1 MRLPENRNPQSPFPM
16 ARFQSARS
24 SRWHFALL
32 AALPALAFGASTPTT
47 GASRQGSS
55 QMRPSTTINN
65 SSRSVGGG
73 GMSGSGQGSNR
84 QYTNSTMV
92 GEAIITSDLQTR
104 RLIVVTDD
112 ETNENIRNIIQTLDK
127 PKPQVLINVV
137 FVQVTHDK
145 GVDLGSEAV
154 FNGTI
159 AIKNEP
165 RGIATTKFGIG
176 DALNDPTQF
185 GAFYRILSQDVN
197 ATLRALASVS
207 KTEILSRPSVLTRN
221 NQQATIMVGQSVPII
236 TNSRVSDQTNTTIN
250 TVQYQDIGIILRV
263 TPFITQEGLVEM
275 IVSPEISSLSATTVP
290 ISNTVSSPVIDKRS
304 ADTVVVTPSDKT
316 IVIGGLI
323 STQTTDRDSKVP
335 LLGDIPILGYAFK
348 RKQKADVKTEL
359 LIFLT
364 PHVIRTPDDMNAVTV
379 EERGKLDLS
388 PKAFE
393 KHELE
398 RMLGKP

>member
-1 MRLPENRNPQSPFPM
+1 MKSFPF
-16 ARFQSARS
+16 S
-24 SRWHFALL
+24 SFPLGACALGL
-32 AALPALAFGASTPTT
+32 LLLPALAPAASTPARPT
-47 GASRQGSS
+47 GSASQA
-55 QMRPSTTINN
+55 RPPTTINN
-65 SSRSVGGG
+65 ASRSVGGG
-73 GMSGSGQGSNR
+73 GGGGSGAGANR
-84 QYTNSTMV
+84 QYPNSTMV
-92 GEAIITSDLQTR
+92 GDATITSDLETR

-112 ETNENIRNIIQTLDK
+112 ETNENIRTIITTLDK

-145 GVDLGSEAV
+145 GLDLGAEAT
-154 FNGTI
+154 FTGKI
-159 AIKNEP
+159 AIKTEP
-165 RGIATTKFGIG
+165 TGIASTKFGLG

-185 GAFYRILSQDVN
+185 GAFYRILGQDVN
-197 ATLRALASVS
+197 ATLHALSAVS
-207 KTEILSRPSVLTRN
+207 KTEILSRPSILTRN

-263 TPFITQEGLVEM
+263 TPFITQDGLVEM

-323 STQTTDRDSKVP
+323 STQTADRDNKVP
-335 LLGDIPILGYAFK
+335 ILGDIPILGYAFK
-348 RKQKADVKTEL
+348 RKQKSDVKTEL

-364 PHVIRTPDDMNAVTV
+364 PHVIRSTDDMAKATG
-379 EERGKLDLS
+379 EERAKLELS
-388 PKAFE
+388 TKAFE
-393 KHELE
+393 KHEME

>member
-1 MRLPENRNPQSPFPM
+1 MVMKSLAFRSILPGVC
-16 ARFQSARS
+16 AL
-24 SRWHFALL
+24 ALL
-32 AALPALAFGASTPTT
+32 LPVTAPAASTP
-47 GASRQGSS
+47 ARPAGSTN
-55 QMRPSTTINN
+55 QPRPSTTINN
-65 SSRSVGGG
+65 ASRSVGGG
-73 GMSGSGQGSNR
+73 GGGGGGGAGANR
-84 QYTNSTMV
+84 QYPNSTMV
-92 GEAIITSDLQTR
+92 GDATITSDLETR

-112 ETNENIRNIIQTLDK
+112 ETNENIRTIIASLDK

-145 GVDLGSEAV
+145 GLDLGAEAT
-154 FNGTI
+154 FNGKI
-159 AIKNEP
+159 AVKTEP
-165 RGIATTKFGIG
+165 TGIASTKFALG

-185 GAFYRILSQDVN
+185 GAFYRILGQDVN
-197 ATLRALASVS
+197 ATLHALSAVS
-207 KTEILSRPSVLTRN
+207 KTEILSRPSILTRN

-263 TPFITQEGLVEM
+263 TPFITQDGLVEM

-323 STQTTDRDSKVP
+323 STQTADRDNKVP
-335 LLGDIPILGYAFK
+335 ILGDIPLLGYAFK
-348 RKQKADVKTEL
+348 RKQKSDVKTEL

-364 PHVIRTPDDMNAVTV
+364 PHVIRSTEDMAKATG
-379 EERGKLDLS
+379 EEREKLELS
-388 PKAFE
+388 TKAFE
-393 KHELE
+393 KHEME
-398 RMLGKP
+398 RMIGKP

>member
-1 MRLPENRNPQSPFPM
+1 MVMKSFPF
-16 ARFQSARS
+16 S
-24 SRWHFALL
+24 SFPLGACALGL
-32 AALPALAFGASTPTT
+32 LLLPALAPAASTPARPT
-47 GASRQGSS
+47 GSASQA
-55 QMRPSTTINN
+55 RPPTTINN
-65 SSRSVGGG
+65 ASRSVGGG
-73 GMSGSGQGSNR
+73 GGGGSGAGANR
-84 QYTNSTMV
+84 QYPNSTMV
-92 GEAIITSDLQTR
+92 GDATITSDLETR

-112 ETNENIRNIIQTLDK
+112 ETNENIRTIITTLDK

-145 GVDLGSEAV
+145 GLDLGAEAT
-154 FNGTI
+154 FTGKI
-159 AIKNEP
+159 AIKTEP
-165 RGIATTKFGIG
+165 TGIASTKFGLG

-185 GAFYRILSQDVN
+185 GAFYRILGQDVN
-197 ATLRALASVS
+197 ATLHALSAVS
-207 KTEILSRPSVLTRN
+207 KTEILSRPSILTRN

-263 TPFITQEGLVEM
+263 TPFITQDGLVEM

-323 STQTTDRDSKVP
+323 STQTADRDNKVP
-335 LLGDIPILGYAFK
+335 ILGDIPILGYAFK
-348 RKQKADVKTEL
+348 RKQKSDVKTEL

-364 PHVIRTPDDMNAVTV
+364 PHVIRSTDDMAKATG
-379 EERGKLDLS
+379 EERAKLELS
-388 PKAFE
+388 TKAFE
-393 KHELE
+393 KHEME

>member
-1 MRLPENRNPQSPFPM
+1 MKSFSPILRRAFPVLAGLVTCAVSLHAQTGGG
-16 ARFQSARS
+16 ARPSGSTGSMSAR
-24 SRWHFALL
+24 
-32 AALPALAFGASTPTT
+32 PPTT
-47 GASRQGSS
+47 VNS
-55 QMRPSTTINN
+55 

-73 GMSGSGQGSNR
+73 GSSGSSAGANR

-92 GEAIITSDLQTR
+92 GEATITSDLQTR

-145 GVDLGSEAV
+145 GVDLGAEAV
-154 FNGTI
+154 FTGTS

-165 RGIATTKFGIG
+165 RGIATTKFGVG
-176 DALNDPTQF
+176 EALADATQF

-197 ATLRALASVS
+197 ATLRALSTVS

-335 LLGDIPILGYAFK
+335 ILGDIPILGYAFK

-364 PHVIRTPDDMNAVTV
+364 PHVIRTPDDMNTVTV
-379 EERGKLDLS
+379 GERGKLDLS
-388 PKAFE
+388 TKAFE

-398 RMLGKP
+398 RMIGKP